1 MSSLIDLTRARED
14 HPSDERS
21 LDDCCVAASSRST
34 KRIVN
39 QQVALV
45 TVERER
51 ERGARGLDR
60 GGRWLAANSSSAIN
74 PGGFSHEGL
83 TGV

>member
-51 ERGARGLDR
+51 EEQGGWTAAAGGWLPILARPLIPAVFHMRG
-60 GGRWLAANSSSAIN
+60 
-74 PGGFSHEGL
+74 
-83 TGV
+83 